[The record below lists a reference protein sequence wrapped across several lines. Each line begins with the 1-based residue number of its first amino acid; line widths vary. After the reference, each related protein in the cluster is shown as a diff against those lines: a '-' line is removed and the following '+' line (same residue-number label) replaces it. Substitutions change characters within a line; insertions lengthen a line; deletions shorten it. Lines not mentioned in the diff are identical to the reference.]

1 MYNTLIKNIRQQSEE
16 RYIWLVLIVVVL
28 GTFMASL
35 DSSVVNVAIPKIMKV
50 FSISTDKVQW
60 LVTGYMLTLG
70 IVMPLTGYLSD
81 RYGIKRIFIIALFV
95 FTLGSVSC
103 GMAWSYPL
111 MILARV
117 IQGVGGGMIMP
128 VGMAILYKTVPMGK
142 RGTMMGVW
150 GIASMAAPTLGPVLS
165 GYIVQY
171 MSWRV
176 IFLINLPIGIATILT
191 AIFVLEEVPSQ
202 VIGRFDLGGAVSL
215 SAGLLTLLI
224 GLNRAASE
232 GWTSFRV
239 LGLISISIILI
250 LYFVRIELRCDNP
263 IIELRVLKNFNYRIS
278 VIILCI
284 IIVAMYGVMF
294 IQPIYLQNIK
304 NYKSALIG
312 LTLFPQSLVSGIM
325 MLIGGKIFDQRG
337 ARHITIVGIF
347 LSVIGMFLFSTLKI
361 NSSFKEII
369 FVTTLVAAGM
379 GLSMMPAQAASMIDM
394 PQEHISKASAFLRTA
409 LQLSGSI
416 GIAVLTAVL
425 QKRQNFYLSKA
436 GNLNNSQIKECLLHA
451 MNDVFLVTITVL
463 LIGVAVAFMLP
474 RKTNSNEGKNKGVTN
489 KCGNN

>member
-1 MYNTLIKNIRQQSEE
+1 
-16 RYIWLVLIVVVL
+16 
-28 GTFMASL
+28 
-35 DSSVVNVAIPKIMKV
+35 
-50 FSISTDKVQW
+50 
-60 LVTGYMLTLG
+60 
-70 IVMPLTGYLSD
+70 
-81 RYGIKRIFIIALFV
+81 
-95 FTLGSVSC
+95 
-103 GMAWSYPL
+103 
-111 MILARV
+111 
-117 IQGVGGGMIMP
+117 
-128 VGMAILYKTVPMGK
+128 MGK

-150 GIASMAAPTLGPVLS
+150 GSASMAAPTLGPVLS